1 MTKVELHDKLAYL
14 FNQLEHKED
23 VDNANYLKDILE
35 DLQKALNKGQNLT
48 IPDVRR
54 SAVDW
59 FNRLSLEEQ
68 FYKTIEHN
76 GLISGDSTRHPSTLT
91 GREIE
96 IIYLA
101 DA

>member
-1 MTKVELHDKLAYL
+1 MNMNT
-14 FNQLEHKED
+14 N
-23 VDNANYLKDILE
+23 
-35 DLQKALNKGQNLT
+35 NKKTETEQCP
-48 IPDVRR
+48 IPSVRR

-59 FNRLSLEEQ
+59 FNRLTLEEQ

-76 GLISGDSTRHPSTLT
+76 GLIVGGITRHPSTLT

-96 IIYLA
+96 TIYLA

>member
-1 MTKVELHDKLAYL
+1 ME
-14 FNQLEHKED
+14 KERGIIITNKYD
-23 VDNANYLKDILE
+23 VKSI
-35 DLQKALNKGQNLT
+35 KR
-48 IPDVRR
+48 IVRR
-54 SAVDW
+54 SAMDW

-76 GLISGDSTRHPSTLT
+76 SIIAGDNTRHPSTLT

-96 IIYLA
+96 TIYLA

>member
-1 MTKVELHDKLAYL
+1 MK
-14 FNQLEHKED
+14 KEF
-23 VDNANYLKDILE
+23 
-35 DLQKALNKGQNLT
+35 DLQDHKTKALN
-48 IPDVRR
+48 IADVRR

-59 FNRLSLEEQ
+59 FNRLTLEEQ

-76 GLISGDSTRHPSTLT
+76 GLIAGDNTRHPSTLT

-96 IIYLA
+96 TIYLA